1 MDLRTRTEHF
11 PPNARWAD
19 VRREYTTHTGLNQVA
34 SLFLTRIGLREF
46 TFRTFAITRLSTT
59 QSWKAIMNAAKIK
72 DEIRYMSRND
82 KVEIYRWLD
91 GELAGDLPSRIGSRR
106 SIAIRRE
113 IERAWRVESK
123 SEKPN

>member
-1 MDLRTRTEHF
+1 
-11 PPNARWAD
+11 
-19 VRREYTTHTGLNQVA
+19 
-34 SLFLTRIGLREF
+34 
-46 TFRTFAITRLSTT
+46 
-59 QSWKAIMNAAKIK
+59 MNAAKIK

-113 IERAWRVESK
+113 IERTWSVESK
-123 SEKPN
+123 SEKHK